1 LLELAFLV
9 VLDQREPHEHRVL
22 AEIGTVNVG
31 AKSPDE
37 PMYRVFGK

>member
-9 VLDQREPHEHRVL
+9 VLDPRIPHDPRVL
-22 AEIGTVNVG
+22 AEIGNSDVG